1 MEKIIIKGKRINL
14 RTPEIKDA
22 YSIKEYAKDKS
33 ISKYTV
39 HIPYPY
45 KIEDALSFIK
55 KNKEKLK
62 KKEEYSL
69 GIEINN
75 EIVGMVSLF
84 NINYKNKN
92 AELGYWIGKPFRGKG
107 YATEAAKLIIDFGFK
122 KLGFIRIFAKL
133 NHENAE
139 SAKVLERLGFK
150 YEGRLRKHRFQNGRY
165 CDELRYGL
173 LEEEFND

>member
-1 MEKIIIKGKRINL
+1 MEKIFIGGKRINL
-14 RTPEIKDA
+14 RTPEVKDA
-22 YSIKEYAKDKS
+22 ESIKEYAQDKS

-45 KIEDALSFIK
+45 RIEDALSFIK
-55 KNKEKLK
+55 KNREKLE

-69 GIEINN
+69 GIELNK

-107 YATEAAKLIIDFGFK
+107 YASEAAKMIIDFGFN
-122 KLGFIRIFAKL
+122 KLGFRRIFAKL
-133 NHENAE
+133 NHENTD
-139 SAKVLERLGFK
+139 SIKVLERIGFK
-150 YEGRLRKHRFQNGRY
+150 YEGRLTKHRFQNGRY

-173 LEEEFND
+173 LKEEFND